1 MSYSAG
7 QHFPSRLARAVIR
20 LRCPLS
26 VEVRSAFSH
35 MRMLWNALN
44 TGWIQGG
51 KTLGCESRER
61 DEEGTETSRLGQ
73 S

>member
-1 MSYSAG
+1 MTLGIKAKPYRQVKKRRREEGRSEY
-7 QHFPSRLARAVIR
+7 
-20 LRCPLS
+20 
-26 VEVRSAFSH
+26 VETGNLFKAI
-35 MRMLWNALN
+35 N

>member
-7 QHFPSRLARAVIR
+7 QHFPSRLAPAIIR